1 MTQYPTYMSYTP
13 QQAHDDIT
21 ELFDAYY
28 DAKKADASIPPNKRI
43 ESADTIVEHY
53 VEANGKRPPSSVLSR
68 LAAFLDLDHTTD
80 GNPHKASA
88 DEYPVLSGHQLKR
101 RRDREMSLSNV
112 YTGEGDATIG
122 RYTDHDGIKR
132 RIYDYMTPKKD
143 NALIPS
149 LHLDLYNALDNAGL
163 TERQRQAIELVYFEG
178 MTQEAAADVMGV
190 SQPAVVKFIRLGIRN
205 VRDYMCNFT

>member
-1 MTQYPTYMSYTP
+1 MTIYAHYTP
-13 QQAHDDIT
+13 QQAHDDVT

-28 DAKKADASIPPNKRI
+28 DAKKADEAIAPNKRI
-43 ESADTIVEHY
+43 ESADAIVEQY
-53 VEANGKRPPSSVLSR
+53 VEINGKRPPASVLSR
-68 LAAFLDLDHTTD
+68 LAAYIDLDHTTD

-101 RRDREMSLSNV
+101 RRDREMTLSNV
-112 YTGEGDATIG
+112 YTGDGDTTIG

-190 SQPAVVKFIRLGIRN
+190 SRASLRVYEDRAFDNIRN
-205 VRDYMCNFT
+205 YLNN

>member
-1 MTQYPTYMSYTP
+1 MTYYTP
-13 QQAHDDIT
+13 QQAHDDVT

-28 DAKKADASIPPNKRI
+28 DAKKADEAIAQNRRN
-43 ESADTIVEHY
+43 ESANSIVEQY
-53 VEANGKRPPSSVLSR
+53 IEANGKRPPASVLSR
-68 LAAFLDLDHTTD
+68 LAAYIDLDHTTD
-80 GNPHKASA
+80 SNPHKASA

-101 RRDREMSLSNV
+101 RRDREMTLSNV
-112 YTGEGDATIG
+112 YTGDGDTTIG

-190 SQPAVVKFIRLGIRN
+190 SRASLRVYEDRAFDNIRN
-205 VRDYMCNFT
+205 YLNN